1 MPAHPLA
8 TGLRARAQDP
18 PGATRHTGQVATAG
32 RFQPGRP
39 TGPVRAARSRTAE
52 PSGHAGGTEAL
63 RGLVV
68 LHRRLSTLAT
78 AHDSGPAAVVALLT
92 EELGAV
98 AGVITTGPEHLVLA
112 ACAPGADQARAAAVL
127 RAEVAGARAR
137 RVLAAAGRGGRAL
150 RVPGTGTWV
159 RVVVPVVVGGDTA
172 AFLVAEE
179 DPAQRDRPAALQGDD
194 VLLLAAEHAATIVGV
209 LLGRERVLAAAAG
222 HVRDDLLSGLLL
234 GRARSTDEAAQWAE
248 HVGFD
253 VGVAHRVLVV
263 VPRTDTTPDP
273 EAATARPPLLTDVR
287 DRLVRL
293 VPGVLALVRDS
304 EVVAL
309 VPVAADP
316 TTVGTTVAR
325 ALARGADGEPARR
338 DRDAEGVW
346 PVTVA
351 LGREVDDVAGLPRS
365 YDEARR
371 TVEAARRLGREGRLL
386 RFDDLGVHRL
396 LLQVPDPEDA
406 RVFAREVLGRLATD
420 SSERTVELIRTL
432 ARYFREDGSPQRTAK
447 VLSVH
452 PNTVGYRLRRAEEL
466 SGLALERYH
475 DRLAAQV
482 ALEILG
488 WME

>member
-1 MPAHPLA
+1 
-8 TGLRARAQDP
+8 
-18 PGATRHTGQVATAG
+18 VAPVRTAG
-32 RFQPGRP
+32 SRTAG
-39 TGPVRAARSRTAE
+39 SRTAE
-52 PSGHAGGTEAL
+52 ARTAGDVRRGSTGRDGGTEAL

-78 AHDSGPAAVVALLT
+78 AHDTGPAAVVALLS

-98 AGVITTGPEHLVLA
+98 AGVIGVGPDHPVLA
-112 ACAPGADQARAAAVL
+112 AAAPGADEARATAVL
-127 RAEVAGARAR
+127 RTEVAGARSR

-150 RVPGTGTWV
+150 RVPGPGTWV

-172 AFLVAEE
+172 AFLLAEE
-179 DPAQRDRPAALQGDD
+179 DPAQRDRPAALDGDD

-222 HVRDDLLSGLLL
+222 HVRDDLLSGLVL
-234 GRARSTDEAAQWAE
+234 GRARSAEEAAQWAE

-253 VGVAHRVLVV
+253 AGVAHRVLVV
-263 VPRTDTTPDP
+263 VPRHRPPDDGDPDTG
-273 EAATARPPLLTDVR
+273 AATARPLLLAEIR
-287 DRLVRL
+287 DRLARL
-293 VPGVLALVRDS
+293 VPGVLALVRDN

-309 VPVAADP
+309 VPAAADP
-316 TTVGTTVAR
+316 VAVGTAAARAVAR
-325 ALARGADGEPARR
+325 GPDTADPS
-338 DRDAEGVW
+338 W

-351 LGREVDDVAGLPRS
+351 VGREVDDVAGLPRS
-365 YDEARR
+365 YDQARR

-406 RVFAREVLGRLATD
+406 RSFAREVLGRLATD
-420 SSERTVELIRTL
+420 SSERTVELVRTL

-466 SGLALERYH
+466 SGLALDRYQ

>member
-1 MPAHPLA
+1 
-8 TGLRARAQDP
+8 
-18 PGATRHTGQVATAG
+18 
-32 RFQPGRP
+32 
-39 TGPVRAARSRTAE
+39 PVR
-52 PSGHAGGTEAL
+52 
-63 RGLVV
+63 
-68 LHRRLSTLAT
+68 
-78 AHDSGPAAVVALLT
+78 
-92 EELGAV
+92 
-98 AGVITTGPEHLVLA
+98 
-112 ACAPGADQARAAAVL
+112 
-127 RAEVAGARAR
+127 
-137 RVLAAAGRGGRAL
+137 
-150 RVPGTGTWV
+150 
-159 RVVVPVVVGGDTA
+159 
-172 AFLVAEE
+172 
-179 DPAQRDRPAALQGDD
+179 RDRPAALDGDD

-234 GRARSTDEAAQWAE
+234 DRARSAAEAAQWAE

-263 VPRTDTTPDP
+263 VPHTG
-273 EAATARPPLLTDVR
+273 EAGPVEAGAGIARPPLLAEAR
-287 DRLVRL
+287 DRLARL
-293 VPGVLALVRDS
+293 VPGVLAVVRDH

-309 VPVAADP
+309 VPSSADP
-316 TTVGTTVAR
+316 IAVGTATAT
-325 ALARGADGEPARR
+325 ALGRGRVPDGP
-338 DRDAEGVW
+338 W

-365 YDEARR
+365 YDQARR

-406 RVFAREVLGRLATD
+406 RTFAREVLGRLATD
-420 SSERTVELIRTL
+420 SSERTVELVRTL

-447 VLSVH
+447 ALSVH

-466 SGLALERYH
+466 SGLALERYQ

>member
-1 MPAHPLA
+1 M
-8 TGLRARAQDP
+8 
-18 PGATRHTGQVATAG
+18 ATAG
-32 RFQPGRP
+32 RFPPGRP
-39 TGPVRAARSRTAE
+39 AGPLRAAPSRTVPGSARPAE
-52 PSGHAGGTEAL
+52 GRGPGGAGAEAL

-78 AHDSGPAAVVALLT
+78 AHDSGPAAVVALLA

-98 AGVITTGPEHLVLA
+98 AGVIGTGPEHAVLA
-112 ACAPGADQARAAAVL
+112 ACAPGVDEARAAAVL
-127 RAEVAGARAR
+127 RAEVTGSRAR
-137 RVLAAAGRGGRAL
+137 RVLAAAERGGRAL
-150 RVPGTGTWV
+150 RVPGNGTWV

-172 AFLVAEE
+172 AFLIAEE
-179 DPAQRDRPAALQGDD
+179 DPAQRDRPAALEGDD

-234 GRARSTDEAAQWAE
+234 GRARSAEEAAQWAE

-253 VGVAHRVLVV
+253 AGVAHRVLVV
-263 VPRTDTTPDP
+263 VPRGEPTDPATAHPEPTDP
-273 EAATARPPLLTDVR
+273 EATTARPLLLAEVR
-287 DRLVRL
+287 DRLARL

-316 TTVGTTVAR
+316 VAVGTAAAR
-325 ALARGADGEPARR
+325 AFVRGLEPSAADAGR
-338 DRDAEGVW
+338 W

-351 LGREVDDVAGLPRS
+351 LGREVDDVPGLPRS
-365 YDEARR
+365 YDQARR
-371 TVEAARRLGREGRLL
+371 TLDAARRLGWEGRLL

-406 RVFAREVLGRLATD
+406 RAFAREVLGRLATD
-420 SSERTVELIRTL
+420 SSERTVELVRTL

-466 SGLALERYH
+466 SGLALDHYQ

>member
-1 MPAHPLA
+1 
-8 TGLRARAQDP
+8 
-18 PGATRHTGQVATAG
+18 VATAES
-32 RFQPGRP
+32 
-39 TGPVRAARSRTAE
+39 VR
-52 PSGHAGGTEAL
+52 AGGTEAL

-68 LHRRLSTLAT
+68 LHRRLSALAT
-78 AHDSGPAAVVALLT
+78 AHDAGPAAVVGLLG

-98 AGVITTGPEHLVLA
+98 AGVVGPGPGHVVLA
-112 ACAPGADQARAAAVL
+112 ACAPGVDEGRAIAVL
-127 RAEVAGARAR
+127 RAQVAGARGE
-137 RVLAAAGRGGRAL
+137 RVLAAAARGGRAL
-150 RVPGTGTWV
+150 RVPGSGTWV
-159 RVVVPVVVGGDTA
+159 RVVVPVVVGGEIA
-172 AFLVAEE
+172 AFLIAEE
-179 DPAQRDRPAALQGDD
+179 DPVRRDRPAALDGDD

-234 GRARSTDEAAQWAE
+234 DRARSAAEAAQWAE

-263 VPRTDTTPDP
+263 VPHAGPAAAEVRTG
-273 EAATARPPLLTDVR
+273 AARPPLLAEAR
-287 DRLVRL
+287 DRLARL
-293 VPGVLALVRDS
+293 VPGVLAVVRDH

-309 VPVAADP
+309 VPSAADP
-316 TTVGTTVAR
+316 VAVGTATAT
-325 ALARGADGEPARR
+325 ALARGRG
-338 DRDAEGVW
+338 AERGW

-365 YDEARR
+365 YDQARR

-406 RVFAREVLGRLATD
+406 RTFAREVLGRLATD
-420 SSERTVELIRTL
+420 DSERTLELIRTL

-447 VLSVH
+447 ALSVH

>member
-1 MPAHPLA
+1 
-8 TGLRARAQDP
+8 
-18 PGATRHTGQVATAG
+18 
-32 RFQPGRP
+32 
-39 TGPVRAARSRTAE
+39 
-52 PSGHAGGTEAL
+52 
-63 RGLVV
+63 VV
-68 LHRRLSTLAT
+68 LHRRLSALAT
-78 AHDSGPAAVVALLT
+78 AHDTGPTAVVALLT

-98 AGVITTGPEHLVLA
+98 AGVIGAGPDHAVLA
-112 ACAPGADQARAAAVL
+112 ACAPGADEARAAAVL
-127 RAEVAGARAR
+127 RAEVAGPRAQ

-159 RVVVPVVVGGDTA
+159 RVVVPVVVGGDTM
-172 AFLVAEE
+172 AFLLAEE
-179 DPAQRDRPAALQGDD
+179 DPAQRDRPVALEGDD

-234 GRARSTDEAAQWAE
+234 GRARSTDQAAQWAE

-253 VGVAHRVLVV
+253 AGVAHRVLVV
-263 VPRTDTTPDP
+263 VPRHESTHPEPTPDS
-273 EAATARPPLLTDVR
+273 EAATARPLLLAEVR
-287 DRLVRL
+287 DRLARL

-316 TTVGTTVAR
+316 VAVGTAAAR
-325 ALARGADGEPARR
+325 TFARSPDTGGR
-338 DRDAEGVW
+338 W

-365 YDEARR
+365 YDQARR

-420 SSERTVELIRTL
+420 SSERTVELVRTL

-466 SGLALERYH
+466 SGLALDRYQ

>member
-1 MPAHPLA
+1 M
-8 TGLRARAQDP
+8 
-18 PGATRHTGQVATAG
+18 ATAG
-32 RFQPGRP
+32 RLPRARPADPGHAPADPPR
-39 TGPVRAARSRTAE
+39 
-52 PSGHAGGTEAL
+52 AGGTEAL

-78 AHDSGPAAVVALLT
+78 AHDAGPAAVVALLG
-92 EELGAV
+92 EELRAV
-98 AGVITTGPEHLVLA
+98 AGVVGPGPGHVVLA
-112 ACAPGADQARAAAVL
+112 ACAPGVDEARAAAVL
-127 RAEVAGARAR
+127 RAEVAGARGE
-137 RVLAAAGRGGRAL
+137 RVLAAAARGGRAL
-150 RVPGTGTWV
+150 RVPGSGTWV
-159 RVVVPVVVGGDTA
+159 RVVVPVVVGGETA
-172 AFLVAEE
+172 AFLLAEE
-179 DPAQRDRPAALQGDD
+179 DPVRRDRPAALDGDD

-234 GRARSTDEAAQWAE
+234 DRARSAAEAAQWAE

-253 VGVAHRVLVV
+253 AGVAHRVLVV
-263 VPRTDTTPDP
+263 VPRS
-273 EAATARPPLLTDVR
+273 EAPAGTGAGVARPPLLAEAR
-287 DRLVRL
+287 DRLARL
-293 VPGVLALVRDS
+293 VPGVLAVVRDH

-309 VPVAADP
+309 VPSAADP
-316 TTVGTTVAR
+316 VAVGTATAT
-325 ALARGADGEPARR
+325 ALARG
-338 DRDAEGVW
+338 RDAEGGW

-365 YDEARR
+365 YDQARR

-406 RVFAREVLGRLATD
+406 RTFAREVLGRLATD
-420 SSERTVELIRTL
+420 DSERTLELIRTL

-447 VLSVH
+447 ALSVH

>member
-52 PSGHAGGTEAL
+52 PPGQAGGTEAL

-127 RAEVAGARAR
+127 RARGRRGTRPAGPR
-137 RVLAAAGRGGRAL
+137 RRRDAGGGRCGC
-150 RVPGTGTWV
+150 PGTGTWV

-316 TTVGTTVAR
+316 AAVGTTVAR
-325 ALARGADGEPARR
+325 ALARPRGATGAP

-351 LGREVDDVAGLPRS
+351 LGP
-365 YDEARR
+365 
-371 TVEAARRLGREGRLL
+371 
-386 RFDDLGVHRL
+386 
-396 LLQVPDPEDA
+396 
-406 RVFAREVLGRLATD
+406 
-420 SSERTVELIRTL
+420 
-432 ARYFREDGSPQRTAK
+432 
-447 VLSVH
+447 
-452 PNTVGYRLRRAEEL
+452 
-466 SGLALERYH
+466 
-475 DRLAAQV
+475 
-482 ALEILG
+482 
-488 WME
+488 

>member
-1 MPAHPLA
+1 
-8 TGLRARAQDP
+8 
-18 PGATRHTGQVATAG
+18 VATAG
-32 RFQPGRP
+32 RLPRVRPPEPGHVAP
-39 TGPVRAARSRTAE
+39 GPAESAR
-52 PSGHAGGTEAL
+52 AGGTEAL

-68 LHRRLSTLAT
+68 LHRRLSALAT
-78 AHDSGPAAVVALLT
+78 AHDAGPAAVVALLG

-98 AGVITTGPEHLVLA
+98 AGVVGPAPGHVVLA
-112 ACAPGADQARAAAVL
+112 ARAPGVDEARAAAVL
-127 RAEVAGARAR
+127 RAEVAGVDGE
-137 RVLAAAGRGGRAL
+137 RVLAAAARGGRAL
-150 RVPGTGTWV
+150 RVPGSGTWV
-159 RVVVPVVVGGDTA
+159 RVVVPVVVGGETA
-172 AFLVAEE
+172 AFLLAEE
-179 DPAQRDRPAALQGDD
+179 DPVRRDRPAALDGDD

-234 GRARSTDEAAQWAE
+234 DRARSAAEAAQWAE

-263 VPRTDTTPDP
+263 VPHAG
-273 EAATARPPLLTDVR
+273 EAVAVEARAGVARPPLLAEAR
-287 DRLVRL
+287 DRLARL
-293 VPGVLALVRDS
+293 VPGVLAVVRDH

-309 VPVAADP
+309 VPSSADP
-316 TTVGTTVAR
+316 VAVGTATAT
-325 ALARGADGEPARR
+325 ALARGRGADRG
-338 DRDAEGVW
+338 W

-365 YDEARR
+365 YDQARR

-406 RVFAREVLGRLATD
+406 RTFAREVLGRLATD

-447 VLSVH
+447 ALSVH
-452 PNTVGYRLRRAEEL
+452 PNTIGYRLRRAEEL
-466 SGLALERYH
+466 SGLALDRYH

>member
-1 MPAHPLA
+1 VA
-8 TGLRARAQDP
+8 TTGRLPRARPSEPGHAPSP
-18 PGATRHTGQVATAG
+18 P
-32 RFQPGRP
+32 
-39 TGPVRAARSRTAE
+39 AE
-52 PSGHAGGTEAL
+52 PARAGGTEAL

-68 LHRRLSTLAT
+68 LHRRLSVLAT
-78 AHDSGPAAVVALLT
+78 AQDAGPAAVVALLG

-98 AGVITTGPEHLVLA
+98 AGVVGPGPGHVVLA
-112 ACAPGADQARAAAVL
+112 ACAPGVDEGRAAAVL
-127 RAEVAGARAR
+127 RAEVAGARGE
-137 RVLAAAGRGGRAL
+137 RVLAAAAQGGRAL
-150 RVPGTGTWV
+150 RVPGSGTWV
-159 RVVVPVVVGGDTA
+159 RVVVPVVVGGETA
-172 AFLVAEE
+172 AFLLAEE
-179 DPAQRDRPAALQGDD
+179 DPVRRDRPAALDGDD

-234 GRARSTDEAAQWAE
+234 DRARSAAEAAQWAE

-253 VGVAHRVLVV
+253 AGVAHRVLVV
-263 VPRTDTTPDP
+263 VPHPGETGPVGARPGV
-273 EAATARPPLLTDVR
+273 ARPPLLAEAR
-287 DRLVRL
+287 DRLARL
-293 VPGVLALVRDS
+293 VPGVLAVVRDH

-309 VPVAADP
+309 VPSSADP
-316 TTVGTTVAR
+316 VAVGTATAT
-325 ALARGADGEPARR
+325 ALARG
-338 DRDAEGVW
+338 RDADRGW

-365 YDEARR
+365 YDQARR

-406 RVFAREVLGRLATD
+406 RTFAREVLGRLATD

-447 VLSVH
+447 ALSVH

>member
-1 MPAHPLA
+1 M
-8 TGLRARAQDP
+8 
-18 PGATRHTGQVATAG
+18 ATAG
-32 RFQPGRP
+32 RLPRGRP
-39 TGPVRAARSRTAE
+39 PDSGHAPSTTAE
-52 PSGHAGGTEAL
+52 SARAGGTEAL

-68 LHRRLSTLAT
+68 LHRRLSALAT
-78 AHDSGPAAVVALLT
+78 AHDAGPAAVVALLG

-98 AGVITTGPEHLVLA
+98 AGVVGPGPGHVVLA
-112 ACAPGADQARAAAVL
+112 ACAPGVDEGRAAAVL
-127 RAEVAGARAR
+127 RAEVAGARGE
-137 RVLAAAGRGGRAL
+137 RVLAAAARGGRAL
-150 RVPGTGTWV
+150 RVPGSGTWV
-159 RVVVPVVVGGDTA
+159 RVVVPVVVGGETA
-172 AFLVAEE
+172 AFLLAEE
-179 DPAQRDRPAALQGDD
+179 DPVRRDRPAALDGDD

-234 GRARSTDEAAQWAE
+234 DRARSAAEAAQWAE

-253 VGVAHRVLVV
+253 AGVAHRVLVV
-263 VPRTDTTPDP
+263 VPRAGGSGAP
-273 EAATARPPLLTDVR
+273 EARAGVARPPLLAEAR
-287 DRLVRL
+287 DRLARL
-293 VPGVLALVRDS
+293 VPGVLALVRDH

-309 VPVAADP
+309 VPSAADP
-316 TTVGTTVAR
+316 VAVGTATAA
-325 ALARGADGEPARR
+325 ALARGRGAAGD
-338 DRDAEGVW
+338 W

-365 YDEARR
+365 YDQARR

-406 RVFAREVLGRLATD
+406 RTFAREVLGRLATD
-420 SSERTVELIRTL
+420 DSERTLELIRTL

-447 VLSVH
+447 ALSVH

>member
-1 MPAHPLA
+1 MA
-8 TGLRARAQDP
+8 
-18 PGATRHTGQVATAG
+18 RHTGRVATAG
-32 RFQPGRP
+32 RFPPGRP
-39 TGPVRAARSRTAE
+39 VGAVRAAPSPSAGDASPAENGSRRRS
-52 PSGHAGGTEAL
+52 GGTEAL

-98 AGVITTGPEHLVLA
+98 AGVIGTGPDHAVLA
-112 ACAPGADQARAAAVL
+112 ACAPGVDEGRAAAVL

-137 RVLAAAGRGGRAL
+137 RILAAAARGGRAL

-172 AFLVAEE
+172 AYLIAEE
-179 DPAQRDRPAALQGDD
+179 DPAQHERPAALEGDD

-209 LLGRERVLAAAAG
+209 LLGRERVLAVAAG
-222 HVRDDLLSGLLL
+222 HVRDDLLSGLVL

-263 VPRTDTTPDP
+263 VPRADPAPDP
-273 EAATARPPLLTDVR
+273 EAATARPLLLAEIR
-287 DRLVRL
+287 ERLARL
-293 VPGVLALVRDS
+293 VPGLLALVRDR

-309 VPVAADP
+309 VPVSADP
-316 TTVGTTVAR
+316 VAVGSAAARAVAR
-325 ALARGADGEPARR
+325 PPAAGHDADAGR
-338 DRDAEGVW
+338 W

-365 YDEARR
+365 YDQARR

-406 RVFAREVLGRLATD
+406 RSFAREVLGRLVTD
-420 SSERTVELIRTL
+420 PSERTVELVRTL

-466 SGLALERYH
+466 SGLALDRYQ

>member
-1 MPAHPLA
+1 
-8 TGLRARAQDP
+8 
-18 PGATRHTGQVATAG
+18 VATAG
-32 RFQPGRP
+32 RLPRARPPDPGHAP
-39 TGPVRAARSRTAE
+39 STTADSAR
-52 PSGHAGGTEAL
+52 AGGTEAL

-68 LHRRLSTLAT
+68 LHRRLSALAT
-78 AHDSGPAAVVALLT
+78 AHDAGPAAVVALLG

-98 AGVITTGPEHLVLA
+98 AGVVGPGPGHVVLA
-112 ACAPGADQARAAAVL
+112 ACAPGVDEGRAVAVL
-127 RAEVAGARAR
+127 RAEVAGARSA

-150 RVPGTGTWV
+150 RVPGSGTWV
-159 RVVVPVVVGGDTA
+159 RVVVPVVVGGETA
-172 AFLVAEE
+172 AFLLAEE
-179 DPAQRDRPAALQGDD
+179 DPVRRDRPAALDGDD

-234 GRARSTDEAAQWAE
+234 DRARSAAEAAQWAE

-253 VGVAHRVLVV
+253 AGVAHRVLVV
-263 VPRTDTTPDP
+263 VPHAGRTRAG
-273 EAATARPPLLTDVR
+273 EAGALEARAGVARPPLLAEAR
-287 DRLVRL
+287 DRLARL
-293 VPGVLALVRDS
+293 VPGVLAVVRDH

-309 VPVAADP
+309 VPSAADP
-316 TTVGTTVAR
+316 VAVGTDTAA
-325 ALARGADGEPARR
+325 ALARGRGA
-338 DRDAEGVW
+338 DRDW

-365 YDEARR
+365 YDQARR

-406 RVFAREVLGRLATD
+406 RTFAREVLGRLATD
-420 SSERTVELIRTL
+420 DSERTLELIRTL

-447 VLSVH
+447 ALSVH